1 MLMRK
6 CFAPS
11 QGESAV
17 SAVLLPLSLAEK
29 IAQLQKQVSPSQ
41 GGSPPQLKQQQQPLS
56 LAEQIAQLQMQLGVG
71 TAAPNG
77 AGPGLAFGGLP
88 RVPSFGAGGERSV
101 TPARV
106 LPMQLFDQGAPTPA
120 HVLAPQFTT
129 PVKEIGGVQKL
140 ALPPQPL
147 QQQQFDMRNT
157 LPIPSPSLGGS
168 EVLSALQQQLDLQQ
182 QLFRVCFSV
191 CQL

>member
-1 MLMRK
+1 M
-6 CFAPS
+6 
-11 QGESAV
+11 
-17 SAVLLPLSLAEK
+17 
-29 IAQLQKQVSPSQ
+29 
-41 GGSPPQLKQQQQPLS
+41 
-56 LAEQIAQLQMQLGVG
+56 
-71 TAAPNG
+71 
-77 AGPGLAFGGLP
+77 
-88 RVPSFGAGGERSV
+88 PSFGAGGEHYD

-106 LPMQLFDQGAPTPA
+106 LPMQPFNQGAPTPA
-120 HVLAPQFTT
+120 HVLAPQFMT

-140 ALPPQPL
+140 ALLSQPL
-147 QQQQFDMRNT
+147 QQQQLDMRNT